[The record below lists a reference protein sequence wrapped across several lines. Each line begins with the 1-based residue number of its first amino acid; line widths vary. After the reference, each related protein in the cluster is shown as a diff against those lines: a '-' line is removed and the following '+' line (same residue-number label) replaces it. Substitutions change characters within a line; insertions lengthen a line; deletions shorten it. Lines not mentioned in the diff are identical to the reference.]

1 MKYRVRHITQ
11 YHYSEAVTLCRNEA
25 CLLPRSTE
33 WQQCHHAELQVRPQ
47 PADLAEFDDF
57 FGNRKTHFA
66 IQDAHEKL
74 TVTATS
80 DVEVKPQPLQPIE
93 NSPPWEEVVRRLAE
107 DRSSSAVAALPYLYP
122 SPLIPALPGVAAYA
136 GVSFSPARPVLAAV
150 ADLTRRIYDEFTYD
164 PESTTITTPLAEV
177 IQQRRGVCQDFAH
190 LAIGCLR
197 TAGLAARYVSGYIE
211 TLPPPGQERL
221 IGADASHAWFSVY
234 VPGSGWFDFDP
245 TNNQRPVDQHITV
258 AWGRDFADVSPLKG
272 IAMGGGKH
280 RVLVSVDV
288 ARQE

>member
-1 MKYRVRHITQ
+1 MRYRIRHITQ
-11 YHYSEAVTLCRNEA
+11 YHYSDAVTLCRNEG
-25 CLLPRSTE
+25 CLLPRSTD
-33 WQQCHHAELQVRPQ
+33 WQQCHHAELQINPD
-47 PADLAEFDDF
+47 PADLSEHQDF
-57 FGNRKTHFA
+57 FGNRKSHFA

-80 DVEVKPQPLQPIE
+80 DVEVEPQRSQPLE
-93 NSPPWEEVVRRLAE
+93 ESPPWEEVVRTMTE
-107 DRSSSAVAALPYLYP
+107 DRSPPMVAALPYLYP
-122 SPLIPALPGVAAYA
+122 SPLIPLLPSVEEYA
-136 GVSFSPARPVLAAV
+136 RLSFTAKLPILVAV
-150 ADLTRRIYDEFTYD
+150 ADLNRRIYDEFAYD
-164 PESTTITTPLAEV
+164 PESTTITTPLMEV
-177 IQQRRGVCQDFAH
+177 MKQRRGVCQDFAH

-197 TAGLAARYVSGYIE
+197 TVGLAARYVSGYIE

-272 IAMGGGKH
+272 IAMGGGEH

-288 ARQE
+288 ARQS